1 MYGIIN
7 GQYIFSQI
15 FTEMLS
21 ALKQQPI
28 SLHVNPFQPSAAFHI
43 ETSHL
48 ICTGNQITCF
58 FMKYNT
64 GLKRG

>member
-1 MYGIIN
+1 
-7 GQYIFSQI
+7 
-15 FTEMLS
+15 MLS

-28 SLHVNPFQPSAAFHI
+28 SLHVNPFQSSAAFHI
-43 ETSHL
+43 GTSHL
-48 ICTGNQITCF
+48 ICTGNQITGF